1 VFLVQFALGQ
11 MTILSSSIIIKE
23 MTALSFGE
31 RGLVASPLSPAKAS
45 RNRRVLIVEDEREL
59 CLTLADRFEDE
70 GYEVE
75 FAHDEQSG
83 IRKIGEGTYDLI
95 ILDIMLP
102 LGSGLDLC
110 VRMRRMGVLTP
121 VLFLTARSHVAEK
134 VAGFKAGGDDYL
146 TKPFDTLEL
155 MARVEALL
163 RRGSASE
170 TGRADGEYQFGP
182 VTLDVLRKK
191 VTLNGQ
197 EVTLTSREFQL
208 LRYLA
213 ENSGKTIS
221 REELL
226 EEVWGDLS
234 GNITRTVDMHV
245 AGLRQKLESNPRR
258 PELILT
264 EPGAG
269 YRFQP

>member
-1 VFLVQFALGQ
+1 
-11 MTILSSSIIIKE
+11 
-23 MTALSFGE
+23 
-31 RGLVASPLSPAKAS
+31 LVASPPSSAKVY
-45 RNRRVLIVEDEREL
+45 RNKRILIVEDEREL
-59 CLTLADRFEDE
+59 CLTLAGRFENE
-70 GYEVE
+70 GYEVA
-75 FAHDEQSG
+75 FAHDEHSG
-83 IRKIGEGTYDLI
+83 IRRVSEDAYDLI
-95 ILDIMLP
+95 ILDVMLP

-121 VLFLTARSHVAEK
+121 VLFLTARSQVAEK

-146 TKPFDTLEL
+146 TKPFDSLEL

-163 RRGSASE
+163 RRGAARE
-170 TGRADGEYQFGP
+170 TTGRAEGEYQFGP

-197 EVTLTSREFQL
+197 AVTLTSREFQL

-213 ENSGKTIS
+213 ERSGQTVS

>member
-1 VFLVQFALGQ
+1 
-11 MTILSSSIIIKE
+11 M
-23 MTALSFGE
+23 
-31 RGLVASPLSPAKAS
+31 VASPPSPAKVY
-45 RNRRVLIVEDEREL
+45 RNKRILIVEDEREL
-59 CLTLADRFEDE
+59 CLTLADRLENA
-70 GYEVE
+70 GYAVA
-75 FAHDEQSG
+75 FAHDEHSG
-83 IRKIGEGTYDLI
+83 IRRVGEDTYDLI

-146 TKPFDTLEL
+146 TKPFDSLEL

-163 RRGSASE
+163 RRGSATE
-170 TGRADGEYQFGP
+170 AAGRAEGEYQFGP

-197 EVTLTSREFQL
+197 AVTLTSREFQL

-213 ENSGKTIS
+213 EHSGKTIS

-226 EEVWGDLS
+226 EEVWGDPS